1 MSKMRLDQLLVQ
13 RGLVETRAKA
23 QARILAGDVLVGDR
37 PVTKAG
43 TAVPEGAEIRLRGES
58 LPFVSRGGLKLA
70 GALDSFHID
79 PLGWLCFD
87 AGASTGGFTD
97 CLLQRGAS
105 RIYAVDVGTNQ
116 LHWKLRSDPRVIS
129 MEQVNLRTWEA
140 SRIPEQCRLLV
151 ADLSFI
157 SLRLAIPPILPSLT
171 SDAEAVLLVKP
182 QFESNRQEVGSGG
195 IVRDPA
201 VHDRVLR
208 EIWAFFTETELKP
221 QAWCESPILGGE
233 GNKEFLMH
241 FKRSG
246 PCSPFPSP
254 GLREKGS

>member
-1 MSKMRLDQLLVQ
+1 MGKLRLDLLLVQ

-43 TAVPEGAEIRLRGES
+43 TAVAEDAEIRLRGES
-58 LPFVSRGGLKLA
+58 LPYVGRGGLKLA
-70 GALDSFHID
+70 GALETFAID
-79 PLGWLCFD
+79 PAGWTCFD

-97 CLLQRGAS
+97 CLLQRGAVKV
-105 RIYAVDVGTNQ
+105 YAVDVGTNQ
-116 LHWKLRSDPRVIS
+116 LHWKLRSDPRVVS
-129 MEQVNLRTWEA
+129 MEQVNLRNWEV

-171 SDAEAVLLVKP
+171 EDAEAVLLVKP
-182 QFESNRQEVGSGG
+182 QFESSRQEVGSGG

-201 VHDRVLR
+201 IHERVVR
-208 EIWAFFTETELKP
+208 EIWAFFSETGLKP
-221 QAWCESPILGGE
+221 QAYRESPILGGE

-241 FKRSG
+241 LVHHG
-246 PCSPFPSP
+246 E
-254 GLREKGS
+254 LREFPPVP